1 MRTAKAQIR
10 LRGCAVWSEPS
21 LSAKRIIWHYRMYQ
35 WRANAWMKL
44 CMLGMTMNLCIL
56 RMFEDTFSLDV
67 AYIVLPYSCS
77 ATKRLFIRIKFA
89 LIIRSLSLLVISF
102 RSDGS
107 FVGMSHNSKSITRAD
122 CSNHLMFNVGQDP
135 ISHIRANMLPTSSLR
150 IHTLRYGAFVRL
162 QNPWRLSTV
171 LYG

>member
-1 MRTAKAQIR
+1 
-10 LRGCAVWSEPS
+10 
-21 LSAKRIIWHYRMYQ
+21 MYQ

-67 AYIVLPYSCS
+67 AYIELPYSCS

-89 LIIRSLSLLVISF
+89 LIIRSLNLLVISF

-122 CSNHLMFNVGQDP
+122 CSNYLMWDKTPYRIYEQRCCPPAACAFIHSDTEP
-135 ISHIRANMLPTSSLR
+135 LSAYR
-150 IHTLRYGAFVRL
+150 IHG
-162 QNPWRLSTV
+162 
-171 LYG
+171 